1 MVRDM
6 VNENPAKLILSF
18 SIPLLIGNIFQQLYS
33 MVDTIVVGRYLGVQ
47 ALAAVGA
54 TGSLSF
60 LVLGFI
66 NGITSGFSVLVA
78 QSFGAGDEKRMRH
91 FVAMSVYLGLLVSAV
106 LTFGTILLT
115 QDILNIMKTP
125 KDIIDT
131 SEVYIKIIFAGILA
145 TMFYNLL
152 AGILR
157 ALGDSKTPLYFLILS
172 SVLNIGLDLFF
183 VINIKLGV
191 AGVAYATVIS
201 QAVSAILCFFY
212 IAKKFPILHFQKDEL
227 GFSNRSAGQLFQV
240 GIPMALQFSITAVG
254 TMVLQSAINDLGSTV
269 VGAYT
274 AASKAEQLATQ
285 PMITFGTTMA
295 TYAGQNLGAGRMDR
309 IREGVKKCIVISCAF
324 SILGSL
330 LVILG
335 GGLLVSLFITGD
347 QPDVMAYARQY
358 LNTIAVFFIPLGL
371 IFIYRNTL
379 QGMGDGFIPMM
390 AGVVELGMRV
400 FVAFVLAKQF
410 GYMGICLAGPIAW
423 IGADIPLMIT
433 YYARMAKIKRKEKL
447 EKIDRNEEKYET

>member
-6 VNENPAKLILSF
+6 TSENPTKLILSF
-18 SIPLLIGNIFQQLYS
+18 SIPLLIGNVFQQLYS

-91 FVAMSVYLGLLVSAV
+91 FVAMSVYLGLIVSAV
-106 LTFGTILLT
+106 LTLSTILLT
-115 QDILNIMKTP
+115 RDILNLMQTP
-125 KDIIDT
+125 EDIIDT

-152 AGILR
+152 AGVLR

-172 SVLNIGLDLFF
+172 SILNIGLDLFF
-183 VINIKLGV
+183 VINMKSGV
-191 AGVAYATVIS
+191 PGVAYATVIS
-201 QAVSAILCFFY
+201 QAVSAIACFFY
-212 IAKKFPILHFQKDEL
+212 MAVKFPILHFHKEEL
-227 GFSNRSAGQLFQV
+227 KFSFFSAARLFQV
-240 GIPMALQFSITAVG
+240 GLPMALQFSITAIG
-254 TMVLQSAINDLGSTV
+254 TMVLQSAINGLGSIV

-274 AASKAEQLATQ
+274 AASKAEQLAVQ

-295 TYAGQNLGAGRMDR
+295 TYVGQNLGAGRMNR
-309 IREGVKKCIVISCAF
+309 IREGVKKCIGISCIF

-330 LVILG
+330 LVVFCG
-335 GGLLVSLFITGD
+335 GILVSLFITGE
-347 QPDVMAYARQY
+347 QPEVMAYARQY
-358 LNTIAVFFIPLGL
+358 LNTIAIFFIPLGL

-410 GYMGICLAGPIAW
+410 GYTGICLAGPIAW

-433 YYARMAKIKRKEKL
+433 YYVRMGKIKKREREMKALKE
-447 EKIDRNEEKYET
+447 

>member
-1 MVRDM
+1 M
-6 VNENPAKLILSF
+6 
-18 SIPLLIGNIFQQLYS
+18 
-33 MVDTIVVGRYLGVQ
+33 GVQ

-91 FVAMSVYLGLLVSAV
+91 FVAMSVYLGLIVSAV
-106 LTFGTILLT
+106 LTLSTILLT
-115 QDILNIMKTP
+115 RDILNLMQTP
-125 KDIIDT
+125 EDIIDT

-152 AGILR
+152 AGVLR

-172 SVLNIGLDLFF
+172 SILNIGLDLFF
-183 VINIKLGV
+183 VINMKSGV
-191 AGVAYATVIS
+191 PGVAYATVIS
-201 QAVSAILCFFY
+201 QAVSAIACLFY
-212 IAKKFPILHFQKDEL
+212 MAVKFPILHFHKEEL
-227 GFSNRSAGQLFQV
+227 KFSLLSAARLFQV
-240 GIPMALQFSITAVG
+240 GIPMALQFSITAIG
-254 TMVLQSAINDLGSTV
+254 TMVLQSAINGLGSTV

-274 AASKAEQLATQ
+274 AASKAEQLAVQ

-295 TYAGQNLGAGRMDR
+295 TYVGQNLGAGRMDR
-309 IREGVKKCIVISCAF
+309 IREGVKKCIMISCIF

-330 LVILG
+330 LVVFCG
-335 GGLLVSLFITGD
+335 GILVSLFITGE
-347 QPDVMAYARQY
+347 QPEVMAYARQY
-358 LNTIAVFFIPLGL
+358 LNTIAIFFIPLGL

-410 GYMGICLAGPIAW
+410 GYTGICLAGPIAW

-433 YYARMAKIKRKEKL
+433 YYVRMGKIKKREREMKALKE
-447 EKIDRNEEKYET
+447 

>member
-6 VNENPAKLILSF
+6 TSENPTKLILSF
-18 SIPLLIGNIFQQLYS
+18 SIPLLIGNVFQQLYS

-60 LVLGFI
+60 LVFGFI

-91 FVAMSVYLGLLVSAV
+91 FVAMSVYLGLIVSAV
-106 LTFGTILLT
+106 LTLSTILLT
-115 QDILNIMKTP
+115 RDILNLMQTP
-125 KDIIDT
+125 EDIIDT

-152 AGILR
+152 AGVLR

-172 SVLNIGLDLFF
+172 SILNIGLDLFF
-183 VINIKLGV
+183 VINMKSGV
-191 AGVAYATVIS
+191 PGVAYATVIS
-201 QAVSAILCFFY
+201 QAVSAIACLFY
-212 IAKKFPILHFQKDEL
+212 MAVKFPILHFHKEEL
-227 GFSNRSAGQLFQV
+227 KFSLLSAARLFQV
-240 GIPMALQFSITAVG
+240 GIPMALQFSITAIG
-254 TMVLQSAINDLGSTV
+254 TMVLQSAINGLGSTV

-274 AASKAEQLATQ
+274 AASKAEQLAVQ

-295 TYAGQNLGAGRMDR
+295 TYVGQNLGAGRMDR
-309 IREGVKKCIVISCAF
+309 IREGVKKCIMISCIF

-330 LVILG
+330 LVVFCG
-335 GGLLVSLFITGD
+335 GILVSLFITGE
-347 QPDVMAYARQY
+347 QPEVMAYARQY
-358 LNTIAVFFIPLGL
+358 LNTIAIFFIPLGL

-410 GYMGICLAGPIAW
+410 GYTGICLAGPIAW

-433 YYARMAKIKRKEKL
+433 YYVRMGKIKKREREMKALKE
-447 EKIDRNEEKYET
+447 

>member
-6 VNENPAKLILSF
+6 TSENPTKLILSF
-18 SIPLLIGNIFQQLYS
+18 SIPLLIGNVFQQLYS

-91 FVAMSVYLGLLVSAV
+91 FVAMSVYLGLIVSAV
-106 LTFGTILLT
+106 LTLSTILLT
-115 QDILNIMKTP
+115 RDILNLMQTP
-125 KDIIDT
+125 EDIIDT

-152 AGILR
+152 AGVLR

-172 SVLNIGLDLFF
+172 SILNIGLDLFF
-183 VINIKLGV
+183 VINMKSGV
-191 AGVAYATVIS
+191 PGVAYATVIS
-201 QAVSAILCFFY
+201 QAVSAIACLFY
-212 IAKKFPILHFQKDEL
+212 MAVKFPILHFHKEEL
-227 GFSNRSAGQLFQV
+227 KFSLLSAARLFQV
-240 GIPMALQFSITAVG
+240 GIPMALQFSITAIG
-254 TMVLQSAINDLGSTV
+254 TMVLQSAINGLGSTV

-274 AASKAEQLATQ
+274 AASKAEQLAVQ
-285 PMITFGTTMA
+285 PMITFETTMA
-295 TYAGQNLGAGRMDR
+295 TYVGQNLGAGRMDR
-309 IREGVKKCIVISCAF
+309 IREGVKKCIMISCIF

-330 LVILG
+330 LVVFCG
-335 GGLLVSLFITGD
+335 GILVSLFITGE
-347 QPDVMAYARQY
+347 QPEVMAYARQY
-358 LNTIAVFFIPLGL
+358 LNTIAIFFIPLGL

-410 GYMGICLAGPIAW
+410 GYTGICLAGPIAW

-433 YYARMAKIKRKEKL
+433 YYVRMGKIKKREREMKALKE
-447 EKIDRNEEKYET
+447 